1 MGANNSTI
9 QLQGYEPEFKKF
21 KDFDESN
28 YMALNNNTIENK
40 LRNFDVEKA
49 VQNTVVNDVNDYGYS
64 AIWSLRSVNSPYPTQ
79 RIGHASAYDP
89 QTDKMYIA
97 YGISDEKQPLNDIWE
112 LNLKTLVWRKI
123 PTKSEEISPRAG
135 ARMIIFGS
143 KLWIYGGFYNKEYF
157 GDLHTV
163 DIITGEIERPVTT
176 GEQPLKCSGH
186 TMSLVN
192 RKILL
197 FGGYGNGL
205 TVQCRILDVDKL
217 HWDSIKTSEC
227 KFSHAACV
235 VDDQVYLFG
244 GSKTSGMLRIDVE
257 KKKIFSIVSKGP
269 TPSFIL
275 TKISLVQLSHDVIA
289 LFGRPPTTE
298 KEFCHVPAFNIA
310 TKEWFNLPILPDGYS
325 TTLSD
330 GEVGHD
336 GLFKIPTCS
345 DTTAIYRPS
354 EKEIILSQ
362 GKPFL
367 KPPMLAVFSVS
378 EASAAIN
385 DQDDMIA
392 MLH

>member
-1 MGANNSTI
+1 MGANNSSI
-9 QLQGYEPEFKKF
+9 ELQGYEPEFKKF
-21 KDFDESN
+21 HDFDESN
-28 YMALNNNTIENK
+28 YMALNNNTVENK
-40 LRNFDVEKA
+40 IRNFDVEKA
-49 VQNTVVNDVNDYGYS
+49 VENTAFRDISDYGYS
-64 AIWSLRSVNSPYPTQ
+64 AVWSLRSVNSPYPTQ

-97 YGISDEKQPLNDIWE
+97 YGISDEKKPLSDIWE
-112 LNLKTLVWRKI
+112 LDLKSLLWRRI
-123 PTKSEEISPRAG
+123 PTKGQTSPRAG
-135 ARMIIFGS
+135 ARMVIVGS
-143 KLWIYGGFYNKEYF
+143 KLWIYGGFHNKEYF
-157 GDLHTV
+157 SDLHTV
-163 DIITGEIERPVTT
+163 DIYTGEIERPQTT
-176 GEQPLKCSGH
+176 GDQPLKCSGH

-205 TVQCRILDVDKL
+205 AVQCRILDIDTL

-235 VDDQVYLFG
+235 VNGQVYLFG

-257 KKKIFSIVSKGP
+257 KKKIFSITSKGP
-269 TPSFIL
+269 TPSTIL
-275 TKISLVQLSHDVIA
+275 TKISLVQVSNNVIA

-298 KEFCHVPAFNIA
+298 KEFSHVPAFNTC

-325 TTLSD
+325 TTLTD

-336 GLFKIPTCS
+336 GLFKIPICS
-345 DTTAIYRPS
+345 DTTAIYRPR
-354 EKEIILSQ
+354 EREIVLSQ

-385 DQDDMIA
+385 EQNDMIA